1 MAEAGGAQPSFEGVF
16 SILSRIPKERLVSL
30 KHKLKHMRSCTSSCK
45 LLQAMVLLTLG
56 REVDARICLDALG
69 DEEGALCIR
78 RSKWGTAGSE
88 NPLTPQQEAGALLA
102 LARIYSLLVEEN
114 LCTYLARDNAYKAAL
129 AAFRASEDPRRDRQ
143 SSILAEA
150 QEKCGIDFSP
160 TETGNGFKTL
170 RSDPGHFLT
179 ASLAPV
185 VRSPR
190 VQIRS
195 RSVPSGPQT
204 LRSSGSPASFISHF
218 EISPSPTME
227 FHTCSTHHNHIPQ
240 PSKLCGGAMSC
251 TVQPGGGRVSPGPR
265 DTGQFSS
272 STALPLQSQVRS
284 HPSEN
289 PLAGSFVPPSLPV
302 PETPLLH
309 QSAVHCP
316 VECTDPPTMVTAELQ
331 ELGERMVQKPEQESP
346 TELPRLCTPGPAA
359 GSIRVP
365 VEDSCVLTEK
375 ADTASFSSSG
385 GHPPPQAAAAPTP
398 ELDCGEKR
406 FFSFVV
412 LHASEDVAIAC
423 RVKEM
428 LESMGVPDG
437 ATFCEE
443 FLIPGQCQLTCFQDA
458 IENSAFTL
466 LLLTQNFQSRFCVH
480 QMNMAL
486 MDSLQRRPKYN
497 SVIPF
502 VPKENSSK
510 KCPIPSMLVGVVPL
524 DESSPVFSRTVKNT
538 FHLRRISE
546 QKAMW
551 SQLQHIQEHH
561 RKQQQ
566 HQEHLQMLQQSLAG
580 LNWGSQPGYP
590 PQMPLPGLLPYP
602 AGIQQLLE
610 LVSSLQLHTPSL
622 PTFAPPAM
630 YQPHPASQFMPT
642 QSAPSPSQ
650 HFILPPSHQN
660 MMQGPGGPQPLIIQN
675 AQMVQIG
682 DHNQMQV
689 ERTRL
694 RAESSDEET
703 SEGH

>member
-1 MAEAGGAQPSFEGVF
+1 MHQPATSGPGL
-16 SILSRIPKERLVSL
+16 STLLDILSGIPEERLVSL
-30 KHKLKHMRSCTSSCK
+30 KHKLKHMRPCTSSCK
-45 LLQAMVLLTLG
+45 QLQAMVLLTLG

-69 DEEGALCIR
+69 DDEGALCIW

-114 LCTYLARDNAYKAAL
+114 LCTHLARDNAYKAAL
-129 AAFRASEDPRRDRQ
+129 VVFGASEDPRRDRL

-160 TETGNGFKTL
+160 TEAANKFNTL
-170 RSDPGHFLT
+170 RSDLGHFPTSNL
-179 ASLAPV
+179 ASA
-185 VRSPR
+185 VRSPP
-190 VQIRS
+190 VEIGS

-227 FHTCSTHHNHIPQ
+227 FHTCSAHRNHVPQ
-240 PSKLCGGAMSC
+240 PSKLCGG
-251 TVQPGGGRVSPGPR
+251 GRE
-265 DTGQFSS
+265 QHHFSS
-272 STALPLQSQVRS
+272 STAPPLQSQVRS

-302 PETPLLH
+302 PETPLPH

-316 VECTDPPTMVTAELQ
+316 VECTDPPTAVTAERQ
-331 ELGERMVQKPEQESP
+331 EPGARVVQKPEESP
-346 TELPRLCTPGPAA
+346 TELPSLCTPGPAA
-359 GSIRVP
+359 GSIREP
-365 VEDSCVLTEK
+365 VENYCVLPEK
-375 ADTASFSSSG
+375 ADTASFSSPG
-385 GHPPPQAAAAPTP
+385 PPPPPQAAAAPTP

-458 IENSAFTL
+458 IDNSAFTL
-466 LLLTQNFQSRFCVH
+466 LLLTQNFQSHFCMH
-480 QMNMAL
+480 QMSTAL
-486 MDSLQRRPKYN
+486 MDSLQRRPKHN

-502 VPKENSSK
+502 VPKENPSK
-510 KCPIPSMLVGVVPL
+510 KCLMPGMLVGLVPL
-524 DESSPVFSRTVKNT
+524 DENSPVFSRTVKNT
-538 FHLRRISE
+538 FRLRTISK
-546 QKAMW
+546 QKEMW
-551 SQLQHIQEHH
+551 SQLQHIREQH
-561 RKQQQ
+561 RKQQEF
-566 HQEHLQMLQQSLAG
+566 QEHLRMLQQSLAA
-580 LNWGSQPGYP
+580 LNVGSQPGYP

-602 AGIQQLLE
+602 SGIQQVLQQ
-610 LVSSLQLHTPSL
+610 LVSSLQLQTSSL
-622 PTFAPPAM
+622 PTFAPSAM
-630 YQPHPASQFMPT
+630 YQPHPAGQFVPT

-689 ERTRL
+689 ERSRL
-694 RAESSDEET
+694 VSESSDEET
-703 SEGH
+703 SESH

>member
-1 MAEAGGAQPSFEGVF
+1 MAEAGEVQPGFEGVF
-16 SILSRIPKERLVSL
+16 SILSRIPEERLVIL
-30 KHKLKHMRSCTSSCK
+30 KHKLKHMRPCTSSCK

-56 REVDARICLDALG
+56 RESEARICLDALG
-69 DEEGALCIR
+69 DDEGALCIW

-114 LCTYLARDNAYKAAL
+114 LCTHLARDNVYKAAIV
-129 AAFRASEDPRRDRQ
+129 AFRASEDPRRDRL

-150 QEKCGIDFSP
+150 QEKCAIDFSP
-160 TETGNGFKTL
+160 TETGNEFKTL
-170 RSDPGHFLT
+170 RSDPGHFPT
-179 ASLAPV
+179 ASPAPV
-185 VRSPR
+185 VRSPA
-190 VQIRS
+190 VQIGS
-195 RSVPSGPQT
+195 RSVLSGPQT

-218 EISPSPTME
+218 EISQSPTME
-227 FHTCSTHHNHIPQ
+227 FHTCSAHHNYVLQ
-240 PSKLCGGAMSC
+240 PSKLCGGAANC
-251 TVQPGGGRVSPGPR
+251 TVQPGRGRVSHGPQDAGR
-265 DTGQFSS
+265 VSS
-272 STALPLQSQVRS
+272 SSAPPLQSGVRT

-289 PLAGSFVPPSLPV
+289 PQAGSFVPPSLPV
-302 PETPLLH
+302 PETPLPHL
-309 QSAVHCP
+309 SAVHCP

-331 ELGERMVQKPEQESP
+331 QPGERVVQKPEQESP
-346 TELPRLCTPGPAA
+346 TELPSLCTAEPAA

-385 GHPPPQAAAAPTP
+385 GPPPPQAAATPTP

-458 IENSAFTL
+458 IDNSAFTL
-466 LLLTQNFQSRFCVH
+466 LLLTQNFQSRFCMH
-480 QMNMAL
+480 QMNTAL

-502 VPKENSSK
+502 VPKENPSK
-510 KCPIPSMLVGVVPL
+510 KCPIPTILVGVVPL
-524 DESSPVFSRTVKNT
+524 DENSPVFSRMVKNT

-546 QKAMW
+546 LKAMW
-551 SQLQHIQEHH
+551 SQLQHIREQH

-566 HQEHLQMLQQSLAG
+566 YQEHLQMLQQNLVG
-580 LNWGSQPGYP
+580 LNLGSQPGYLS
-590 PQMPLPGLLPYP
+590 QMPLPGMLPYP
-602 AGIQQLLE
+602 AGIQQLLQQ
-610 LVSSLQLHTPSL
+610 LLQLQASSL
-622 PTFAPPAM
+622 PTFAPPAT
-630 YQPHPASQFMPT
+630 YQPHPASQFVPT

-650 HFILPPSHQN
+650 HFILPPSHPN
-660 MMQGPGGPQPLIIQN
+660 MMQGSGGPQPLIIQH

-689 ERTRL
+689 ERSRL
-694 RAESSDEET
+694 VAESSDEET
-703 SEGH
+703 SESH

>member
-1 MAEAGGAQPSFEGVF
+1 MAEAGEVQPGFEGVF
-16 SILSRIPKERLVSL
+16 SILSRIPEERLVSL
-30 KHKLKHMRSCTSSCK
+30 KHKLKHTRPCTNSCK

-56 REVDARICLDALG
+56 RESEARICLDALG
-69 DEEGALCIR
+69 DDEGALCIW

-114 LCTYLARDNAYKAAL
+114 LCTHLARDNAYKAAIV
-129 AAFRASEDPRRDRQ
+129 AFRASEDPRRDNL

-150 QEKCGIDFSP
+150 QEKCTIDFSS
-160 TETGNGFKTL
+160 TETGNEFKTL
-170 RSDPGHFLT
+170 RSDPGHFPT
-179 ASLAPV
+179 ASPAPV
-185 VRSPR
+185 MRSPP
-190 VQIRS
+190 VQIGS
-195 RSVPSGPQT
+195 RSVLSGPQT

-218 EISPSPTME
+218 EISQSPTME
-227 FHTCSTHHNHIPQ
+227 FHTCSAHRNHVPQ
-240 PSKLCGGAMSC
+240 PSKLCGGAANC
-251 TVQPGGGRVSPGPR
+251 TVQPGGGRVSHGPR
-265 DTGQFSS
+265 DAGRFSS
-272 STALPLQSQVRS
+272 SSAPPLQSQVRS

-289 PLAGSFVPPSLPV
+289 PQAGSFVPPSLPV
-302 PETPLLH
+302 PETPLPH
-309 QSAVHCP
+309 PSAVHCP
-316 VECTDPPTMVTAELQ
+316 VECTDPPTMGTAELQ
-331 ELGERMVQKPEQESP
+331 ERVVQKPEQESL
-346 TELPRLCTPGPAA
+346 TELPSVCTPGPAS
-359 GSIRVP
+359 GSIRMP

-375 ADTASFSSSG
+375 AETASFSSSG
-385 GHPPPQAAAAPTP
+385 DLPPPQAAAAPTP

-443 FLIPGQCQLTCFQDA
+443 FFIPGQCQLTCFQDA
-458 IENSAFTL
+458 IDNSAFTL
-466 LLLTQNFQSRFCVH
+466 LLLTQNFQSHFYMH
-480 QMNMAL
+480 QMNTAL
-486 MDSLQRRPKYN
+486 MDSLQRLPKYN

-502 VPKENSSK
+502 LPKENPS
-510 KCPIPSMLVGVVPL
+510 KCPIPTVLAGLVPL
-524 DESSPVFSRTVKNT
+524 DENSPVFSKTVKNT
-538 FHLRRISE
+538 FRLKRISE

-551 SQLQHIQEHH
+551 SQLQHIQEQH

-566 HQEHLQMLQQSLAG
+566 YQEHLQMLQQNLVG
-580 LNWGSQPGYP
+580 LNLGSQPGYP
-590 PQMPLPGLLPYP
+590 SQMPLPGLLPYP
-602 AGIQQLLE
+602 AGIQQLLQQ
-610 LVSSLQLHTPSL
+610 LVSSLQLQTSSL
-622 PTFAPPAM
+622 PMFAPPAM

-660 MMQGPGGPQPLIIQN
+660 TMQGSGGPQPLIIQN

-689 ERTRL
+689 ERTRVV
-694 RAESSDEET
+694 AESSDEET
-703 SEGH
+703 SESH

>member
-1 MAEAGGAQPSFEGVF
+1 MAEAGEVQPGFEGVF
-16 SILSRIPKERLVSL
+16 SILSRIPEERLVSL
-30 KHKLKHMRSCTSSCK
+30 KHKLKHMRPCTSSRK

-56 REVDARICLDALG
+56 RESEARICLDALG
-69 DEEGALCIR
+69 DDEGALCIW

-114 LCTYLARDNAYKAAL
+114 LCTHLARDNVYKAAIVAL
-129 AAFRASEDPRRDRQ
+129 RASEDPRRDRL

-150 QEKCGIDFSP
+150 QEKCAIDFSL
-160 TETGNGFKTL
+160 TGTSNELKTL
-170 RSDPGHFLT
+170 RSDPGHFPT
-179 ASLAPV
+179 ASPAPV
-185 VRSPR
+185 VRSPP
-190 VQIRS
+190 VQIGN
-195 RSVPSGPQT
+195 RSVLSGPQT

-218 EISPSPTME
+218 EISQSPTME
-227 FHTCSTHHNHIPQ
+227 FHTSSAHHNYVLQ
-240 PSKLCGGAMSC
+240 PSKLCGGAANC
-251 TVQPGGGRVSPGPR
+251 TVQPGRGRVSHSPQ
-265 DTGQFSS
+265 DTSRASS
-272 STALPLQSQVRS
+272 SSALPLQSGIRRY
-284 HPSEN
+284 PSEN
-289 PLAGSFVPPSLPV
+289 PQAGSFVPPSLPV
-302 PETPLLH
+302 PETPLPHL
-309 QSAVHCP
+309 SAVHCP

-331 ELGERMVQKPEQESP
+331 QPGEHVVQKPEQESP
-346 TELPRLCTPGPAA
+346 TELPSLCTAGPAA

-375 ADTASFSSSG
+375 ADTASFSSG
-385 GHPPPQAAAAPTP
+385 GLPPPQAAATPTP

-428 LESMGVPDG
+428 LESLGVPDG

-458 IENSAFTL
+458 IDNSAFTL
-466 LLLTQNFQSRFCVH
+466 LLLTQNFQSRFCMH
-480 QMNMAL
+480 QMNTAL
-486 MDSLQRRPKYN
+486 MDSLLRRPKYN

-502 VPKENSSK
+502 VPKESPSK
-510 KCPIPSMLVGVVPL
+510 KCPIPTILVGVVPL

-538 FHLRRISE
+538 FHLRRINE
-546 QKAMW
+546 LKAMW
-551 SQLQHIQEHH
+551 SQLQHIREQH

-566 HQEHLQMLQQSLAG
+566 YQEHLQMLQQNLVG
-580 LNWGSQPGYP
+580 LNLGSQPGYLS
-590 PQMPLPGLLPYP
+590 QMPLPGLLPYP
-602 AGIQQLLE
+602 AGIQQFLQHL
-610 LVSSLQLHTPSL
+610 LQLQASSL
-622 PTFAPPAM
+622 PTFAPPAA
-630 YQPHPASQFMPT
+630 YQPHPASQFLPT

-660 MMQGPGGPQPLIIQN
+660 MMQGSGGPQPLIIQN

-689 ERTRL
+689 ERSRL
-694 RAESSDEET
+694 VAESSDEET
-703 SEGH
+703 SESH